1 MDFQAAV
8 TVGPGATEIRT
19 LTLPPVGDDGG
30 LLQVQATGVCGSDW
44 GYYQNLHA
52 TRGDVI
58 LGHETVGRVAA
69 IGALAA
75 RKWGVREGDYVALE
89 EYLPCGFCEHCR
101 GGDFRLCNATDW
113 RLGGLRYG
121 ATGLSVAPGLWGG
134 FSQFQY
140 LHLNTVF
147 HRIPGH
153 VLPRHATLALPLS
166 NGIEWTYLQGKAGP
180 GQCVVIQGP
189 GQQGLAC
196 VVAAREAGAAKII
209 VTGLNTPTDQLRLAM
224 ARQLGAHHTVTVG
237 EQDLLQTVSD
247 LTGGAMADL
256 VIDCASGG
264 PASVV
269 SAIELARKKGRV
281 ILGGQKG
288 RPVPSFN
295 SDLIIAHF
303 LTVMGMRGHSYGAVE
318 MAIDLIAHNRHGVQA
333 LSSPSYSLQQTD
345 HALQTLA
352 GLGDVGRMHTSID
365 PQLTTDA

>member
-19 LTLPPVGDDGG
+19 LTSPQIDSDGG
-30 LLQVQATGVCGSDW
+30 LLLVQATGVCGSDW

-52 TRGDVI
+52 TRGDFI
-58 LGHETVGRVAA
+58 LGHESVGRVAA
-69 IGALAA
+69 AGALAA
-75 RKWGVREGDYVALE
+75 RKWGVQEGDYVALE

-101 GGDFRLCNATDW
+101 SGDFRLCNATDW

-147 HRIPGH
+147 HRVPGH

-196 VVAAREAGAAKII
+196 VVAAREAGATKII
-209 VTGLNTPTDQLRLAM
+209 VTGLSTATDEHRLSM
-224 ARQLGAHHTVTVG
+224 ARQLGAHHTIAIG
-237 EQDLLQTVSD
+237 EQDPLEAVAD

-256 VIDCASGG
+256 VLDCASGG
-264 PASVV
+264 PHSVV
-269 SAIELARKKGRV
+269 SAMQLARKKGRV
-281 ILGGQKG
+281 VLAGQK
-288 RPVPSFN
+288 RQAIPAFN
-295 SDLIIAHF
+295 SDLIIAHY
-303 LTVMGMRGHSYGAVE
+303 LTVLGMRGHSYAAVE
-318 MAIDLIAHNRHGVQA
+318 MAIELIAQNRHGVQA
-333 LSSPSYSLQQTD
+333 LSTPSYGLHQTD

-352 GLGDVGRMHTSID
+352 GLGDTGRLHTSID
-365 PQLTTDA
+365 PQIQVAA